1 MTAIR
6 SRAIEFI
13 HEIPEE
19 KLTSLLD
26 YMQFLCEKRHPL
38 EITSKEQLY
47 RHLDEGMD
55 DIKNGRFLP
64 FDEAMREIRQE
75 LKQKDID

>member
-1 MTAIR
+1 MTTIR

-26 YMQFLCEKRHPL
+26 YMQFLCEKKHPL

-55 DIKNGRFLP
+55 DLKNGRYEP
-64 FDEAMREIRQE
+64 FEDTMRDIRQMIA
-75 LKQKDID
+75 QYDV